1 MILAAM
7 LKSEIKKLKRKETE
21 TEKPLR
27 KCGGGVYHFLQP
39 AFAHLLAQLM
49 LSGF

>member
-1 MILAAM
+1 MILAGM
-7 LKSEIKKLKRKETE
+7 LKSEIKKEKRKE

-39 AFAHLLAQLM
+39 VFAHLLAQLM

>member
-1 MILAAM
+1 M
-7 LKSEIKKLKRKETE
+7 LKSKKKERKKE

-27 KCGGGVYHFLQP
+27 KCAGGFYHFLQP
-39 AFAHLLAQLM
+39 AFVHLLAQLM